1 VTTIVME
8 IYEALKAAGIDDE
21 VAKAA
26 AKAVI
31 GVQEKEHLA
40 TKLDIQQ
47 LRTDMADLKVE
58 LYQMERRHLDRDDG
72 YLCSYCQ
79 AVLSIN
85 KPVDRH

>member
-1 VTTIVME
+1 ME

-21 VAKAA
+21 AAKAA

-47 LRTDMADLKVE
+47 LRTDTANLKVE
-58 LYQMERRHLDRDDG
+58 LIKWNVGTLIAMTGIFAAIVKL
-72 YLCSYCQ
+72 L
-79 AVLSIN
+79 
-85 KPVDRH
+85 

>member
-31 GVQEKEHLA
+31 GMQEKEHLA

-47 LRTDMADLKVE
+47 LRTDIADLKVE
-58 LYQMERRHLDRDDG
+58 LIKWNVGTFIAMTGIFAAIVKL
-72 YLCSYCQ
+72 L
-79 AVLSIN
+79 
-85 KPVDRH
+85 

>member
-1 VTTIVME
+1 MTTIVME

-26 AKAVI
+26 AKAVT

-58 LYQMERRHLDRDDG
+58 LIKWNVGTLIAMTGIFAAIVKLF
-72 YLCSYCQ
+72 
-79 AVLSIN
+79 
-85 KPVDRH
+85 

>member
-1 VTTIVME
+1 ME

-58 LYQMERRHLDRDDG
+58 LIKWNVGTLIAMTGIFAAIVKL
-72 YLCSYCQ
+72 L
-79 AVLSIN
+79 
-85 KPVDRH
+85 

>member
-1 VTTIVME
+1 MTTIVME

-58 LYQMERRHLDRDDG
+58 LIKWNVGTLIAMTGIFAAIVKLF
-72 YLCSYCQ
+72 
-79 AVLSIN
+79 
-85 KPVDRH
+85 

>member
-40 TKLDIQQ
+40 IKLDIQQ
-47 LRTDMADLKVE
+47 LRTDMTDLKVE
-58 LYQMERRHLDRDDG
+58 LIKWNVGTLIAMTGIFAAIVKL
-72 YLCSYCQ
+72 L
-79 AVLSIN
+79 
-85 KPVDRH
+85 

>member
-1 VTTIVME
+1 MTTIVME

-47 LRTDMADLKVE
+47 LRTDMTDLKVE
-58 LYQMERRHLDRDDG
+58 LIKWNVGTLIAMTGIFAAIVKL
-72 YLCSYCQ
+72 L
-79 AVLSIN
+79 
-85 KPVDRH
+85 

>member
-58 LYQMERRHLDRDDG
+58 LIKWNVGTLITMTGIFAAIVKL
-72 YLCSYCQ
+72 L
-79 AVLSIN
+79 
-85 KPVDRH
+85 

>member
-1 VTTIVME
+1 MTTIVME

-58 LYQMERRHLDRDDG
+58 LIKWNVGTLIAMTGIFAAIVKL
-72 YLCSYCQ
+72 L
-79 AVLSIN
+79 
-85 KPVDRH
+85 

>member
-58 LYQMERRHLDRDDG
+58 LIKWNVGTLIAMTGIFAAIVKLF
-72 YLCSYCQ
+72 
-79 AVLSIN
+79 
-85 KPVDRH
+85 

>member
-1 VTTIVME
+1 MTTIVME

-40 TKLDIQQ
+40 TRLDIQQ

-58 LYQMERRHLDRDDG
+58 LIKWNVGTLIAMTGIFAAIVKL
-72 YLCSYCQ
+72 L
-79 AVLSIN
+79 
-85 KPVDRH
+85 

>member
-47 LRTDMADLKVE
+47 LRTDMTDLKVE
-58 LYQMERRHLDRDDG
+58 LIKWNVGTLIAMTGIFAAIVKL
-72 YLCSYCQ
+72 L
-79 AVLSIN
+79 
-85 KPVDRH
+85 

>member
-1 VTTIVME
+1 ME

-58 LYQMERRHLDRDDG
+58 LIKWNVGTLIAMTGIFAAIVKLF
-72 YLCSYCQ
+72 
-79 AVLSIN
+79 
-85 KPVDRH
+85 

>member
-58 LYQMERRHLDRDDG
+58 LIKWNVGTLIAMTGIFAAIVKL
-72 YLCSYCQ
+72 L
-79 AVLSIN
+79 
-85 KPVDRH
+85 

>member
-31 GVQEKEHLA
+31 GMQEKEHLA

-58 LYQMERRHLDRDDG
+58 LIKWNVGTLIAMTGIFAAIVKL
-72 YLCSYCQ
+72 L
-79 AVLSIN
+79 
-85 KPVDRH
+85 